1 MSVTSKILKENG
13 DEAGEK
19 EGKIE
24 LKKQITLLHGVA
36 IIVGIIIG
44 SGIFVSPVGILKEVD
59 SIGFSFVMW
68 IICGL
73 YNALC
78 AVCYAELG
86 TTIPESGGEYIY
98 IYRAFG
104 EVPAFICL
112 WINFVLICPVGI
124 AASALIFSM
133 YILQP
138 LFPDCDI
145 PENGLALLATS
156 VFSKFKNYGKSDC
169 LTSYSTHFSMGR

>member
-1 MSVTSKILKENG
+1 MTITSKVLKDREPE
-13 DEAGEK
+13 EAP
-19 EGKIE
+19 EGTIE
-24 LKKQITLLHGVA
+24 LKKQITLLQGVA

-59 SIGFSFVMW
+59 SIGLSFVMW
-68 IICGL
+68 IVCGL

-86 TTIPESGGEYIY
+86 TSIPESGGEYIY
-98 IYRAFG
+98 IKRAFG
-104 EVPAFICL
+104 DVPAFICL

-133 YILQP
+133 YLYILRP
-138 LFPDCDI
+138 VFPDCDI
-145 PENGLALLATS
+145 PENGQALLVTS
-156 VFSKFKNYGKSDC
+156 IFSKFK
-169 LTSYSTHFSMGR
+169 L